1 MDEMM
6 NAGQSLIEEK
16 KIKYQ
21 FLGKEHGLEDDI
33 ASAVNVVL
41 GPRTGLAKP

>member
-1 MDEMM
+1 M
-6 NAGQSLIEEK
+6 NAGQSLMEEK

-21 FLGKEHGLEDDI
+21 FLGKERGLEDAI

-41 GPRTGLAKP
+41 GAKD